1 MSTFAIICGFALMLF
16 LPCAIA
22 LKGTKNEPD
31 EASAYSDR
39 IVEDAMNTRVTRV
52 TEAARIKA
60 AAAAAANSAS
70 PELDGWGDL
79 TDPQA
84 PGRATRSNQTRVERA
99 EIEALRA
106 RAAAARAHAEA
117 LAAIAR
123 AAAAKAEAAAAD
135 ATALESEA
143 AQAILDT
150 RRAA

>member
-22 LKGTKNEPD
+22 LKGSRNEP
-31 EASAYSDR
+31 EESSAYSDR
-39 IVEDAMNTRVTRV
+39 IVEDAMNTRVKRV
-52 TEAARIKA
+52 TEAARIQA
-60 AAAAAANSAS
+60 AAAAASATT

-84 PGRATRSNQTRVERA
+84 SGRGTRTNQTRVERA

-106 RAAAARAHAEA
+106 RAAASRAHAEA
-117 LAAIAR
+117 LAAVAR

-143 AQAILDT
+143 AQAILET